1 MHRIIFWIC
10 SQNNNYYFRPQ
21 FDLSLYLDLVHVFD
35 KSKHYLSQLAKE
47 FQFFLR
53 WIQTKM
59 HRDRFLYEE
68 KNYNRGLVEINLLC
82 SE

>member
-47 FQFFLR
+47 FQFFFYVGHKPKC
-53 WIQTKM
+53 I
-59 HRDRFLYEE
+59 
-68 KNYNRGLVEINLLC
+68 EIDFYMKKKIII
-82 SE
+82 ED